1 MRNYYQRP
9 GLFGFSLFPKVLKY
23 LLISNIA
30 IFILEHFLFKVL
42 YVGNDSL
49 SDIFFRYA
57 ALWPIGSGFFLPWQ
71 IFTYMFMHGGFMH
84 LFLNMFVLWMFGVE
98 LENLWGPKKFLFYYL
113 MTGAGAA
120 IANLLIAPLFTST
133 GPTVG
138 ASGAIYGVLAAFAFL
153 FPNRPIYI
161 YFFIPIKA
169 KYMILLYMAL
179 DLFSIIN
186 SSNTGI
192 AHVAHLGGAVV
203 GFIYLFATRNK
214 SMNFF
219 KNTGSGESR
228 FTSWRSSSGSGSSGS
243 RFAPFKQSSNGNYKR
258 VDVKDV
264 DYKDVE
270 TNYKQQ
276 IEDQEREAQEKIDA
290 ILDKL
295 SEGGYQS
302 LTEEEKKILFQE
314 SKKLR

>member
-1 MRNYYQRP
+1 MRNSYRRP

-30 IFILEHFLFKVL
+30 IFILEHFLFKML
-42 YVGNDSL
+42 YVGDANL
-49 SDIFFRYA
+49 SDLFLRYF
-57 ALWPIGSGFFLPWQ
+57 ALWPFTTGNFLPWQ
-71 IFTYMFMHGGFMH
+71 IFTYMFMHGDFMH

-98 LENLWGPKKFLFYYL
+98 LENVWGPKKFLFYYV
-113 MTGAGAA
+113 MTGVGAA
-120 IANLLIAPLFTST
+120 LANLLIAPLFTT
-133 GPTVG
+133 IGPTVG
-138 ASGAIYGVLAAFAFL
+138 ASGAIYGVLAAFAYL

-161 YFFIPIKA
+161 YFFIPLKA

-179 DLFSIIN
+179 DLFSILS

-192 AHVAHLGGAVV
+192 AHVAHLGGAVA
-203 GFIYLFATRNK
+203 GFIYLFATRGRT
-214 SMNFF
+214 MNFF
-219 KNTGSGESR
+219 KDSGSGESK
-228 FTSWRSSSGSGSSGS
+228 FTSWRSSGGSGSGS
-243 RFAPFKQSSNGNYKR
+243 RFAPFKQASNGNYKN

-270 TNYKQQ
+270 TDYKQQ

-302 LTEEEKKILFQE
+302 LTDEEKKILFQE